1 MKFPLK
7 MSDGAM
13 VRTVEDLREH
23 FDLATVLSYYENG
36 RLIKWLENG
45 YYDEEAEKVAALAPA
60 SGSLVEGLCDILG
73 VDYSAHKTAQVDLDD
88 IAKRNQHLEQL
99 KQITADDAILA
110 AVDRVAFSQDDL
122 SELLNKGITEIY
134 LYGKKFVIPEEFE
147 NNTYICLGDSEIE
160 FNCEIMRLKKAAES
174 GDLNAQMK
182 LGNGYFEGT
191 FKKFTQDP
199 IAEAAKWYQMAA
211 EQGCAE
217 GQVKLG
223 RCYLSG
229 KGAKQSYQLAFEWFS
244 KSAEQGD
251 REAQYELGLCYQNG
265 HGVRVVKKWAAEL
278 FAEAAEQGHAGA
290 QYQLGMCYYY
300 GNGVR
305 ESYRKAAEWL
315 KKAAEQGHKEAQRYS
330 NLW

>member
-1 MKFPLK
+1 M
-7 MSDGAM
+7 A
-13 VRTVEDLREH
+13 
-23 FDLATVLSYYENG
+23 
-36 RLIKWLENG
+36 KWLENG
-45 YYDEEAEKVAALAPA
+45 YYDEEAEKVAALNSA
-60 SGSLVEGLCDILG
+60 SGSLVEELCDILG
-73 VDYSAHKTAQVDLDD
+73 VDHSVQKTTQVDLDD

-122 SELLNKGITEIY
+122 SGLLQKGITEIY
-134 LYGKKFVIPEEFE
+134 LYGRKFVIPEGFE
-147 NNTYICLGDSEIE
+147 NNTYICLADSEIE
-160 FNCEIMRLKKAAES
+160 FNCEIKKAAES
-174 GDLNAQMK
+174 GDLKAQMK
-182 LGNGYFEGT
+182 LGNGYSEGT
-191 FKKFTQDP
+191 FIKFTKDP

-229 KGAKQSYQLAFEWFS
+229 KGVKKSYELAFEWFS
-244 KSAEQGD
+244 KSAEQGH

-265 HGVRVVKKWAAEL
+265 YGVRVVKKWAVEW
-278 FAEAAEQGHAGA
+278 FAKAAEQGHAGA

-305 ESYRKAAEWL
+305 KSYRTAAEWL
-315 KKAAEQGHKEAQRYS
+315 NKAAEQGHKEAQRY
-330 NLW
+330 LH

>member
-7 MSDGAM
+7 MADGAT

-23 FDLATVLSYYENG
+23 FDLAAVLSYYENG
-36 RLIKWLENG
+36 RLAKWLENG
-45 YYDEEAEKVAALAPA
+45 YYDEEAEKVAALNSA
-60 SGSLVEGLCDILG
+60 SGSLVEELCDILG
-73 VDYSAHKTAQVDLDD
+73 VDHSVQKTTQVDLDD

-122 SELLNKGITEIY
+122 SGLLQKGITEIY
-134 LYGKKFVIPEEFE
+134 LYGRKFVIPEGFE
-147 NNTYICLGDSEIE
+147 NNTYICLADSEIE

-174 GDLNAQMK
+174 GDLKAQMK
-182 LGNGYFEGT
+182 LGNGYSEGT
-191 FKKFTQDP
+191 FIEFTKDP

-229 KGAKQSYQLAFEWFS
+229 KGVKKSYELAFEWFS
-244 KSAEQGD
+244 KSAEQGH

-265 HGVRVVKKWAAEL
+265 YGVRVVKKWAVEW
-278 FAEAAEQGHAGA
+278 FAKAAEQGHAGA

-305 ESYRKAAEWL
+305 KSYRTAAEWL
-315 KKAAEQGHKEAQRYS
+315 NKAAEQGHKEAQRY
-330 NLW
+330 LH

>member
-1 MKFPLK
+1 MAVKFPLK
-7 MSDGAM
+7 MADGAT

-23 FDLATVLSYYENG
+23 FDLAAVLSYYENG
-36 RLIKWLENG
+36 RLAKWLENG
-45 YYDEEAEKVAALAPA
+45 YYDEEAEKVAALNSA
-60 SGSLVEGLCDILG
+60 SGSLVEELCDILG
-73 VDYSAHKTAQVDLDD
+73 VDHSVQKTTQVDLDD
-88 IAKRNQHLEQL
+88 IAKRNQRLEQL

-122 SELLNKGITEIY
+122 SGLLQKGITEIY
-134 LYGKKFVIPEEFE
+134 LYGRKFAIPEGFE
-147 NNTYICLGDSEIE
+147 NNTYICLADSEIE

-174 GDLNAQMK
+174 GDLKAQMK
-182 LGNGYFEGT
+182 LGNGYSEGT
-191 FKKFTQDP
+191 FIKFTKDP

-229 KGAKQSYQLAFEWFS
+229 KGVKKSYELAFEWFS
-244 KSAEQGD
+244 KSAEQGH

-265 HGVRVVKKWAAEL
+265 YGVRVVKKWAAEW
-278 FAEAAEQGHAGA
+278 FAKAAEQGHAGA

-305 ESYRKAAEWL
+305 KSYRTAAEWL
-315 KKAAEQGHKEAQRYS
+315 NKAAEQGHKEAQRY
-330 NLW
+330 LH